1 VGGEVEVGEP
11 TSLAVNYP
19 ITLAD
24 VSDDP
29 ETMNDL
35 MSEDEIA
42 ALREAPADIVI
53 ANHVFHLLE
62 LAALHVSAE
71 PAQLES
77 AQLAIDAVAGI
88 LGALEGR
95 LGERGALLGEGLAQ
109 VQLAFV
115 RVASA
120 PKS

>member
-1 VGGEVEVGEP
+1 MGGEVEVGEP

-35 MSEDEIA
+35 MSEEEIA
-42 ALREAPADIVI
+42 ALREAPAEIVV

-71 PAQLES
+71 PAQLAA
-77 AQLAIDAVAGI
+77 AQLAIDAVSGI
-88 LGALEGR
+88 LGALGER
-95 LGERGALLGEGLAQ
+95 LGERGTLLSEGLAQ
-109 VQLAFV
+109 IQLAYV

-120 PKS
+120 Q